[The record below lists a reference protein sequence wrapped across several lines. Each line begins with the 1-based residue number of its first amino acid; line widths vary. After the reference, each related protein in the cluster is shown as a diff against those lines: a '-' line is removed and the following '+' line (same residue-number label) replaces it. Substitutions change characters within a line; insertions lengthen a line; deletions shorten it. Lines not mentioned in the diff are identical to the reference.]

1 VSRHLVSKHLLFRL
15 AQAAAVALVAYF
27 IVAYLAH
34 SWGKVSAYSWHLR
47 PLPLAGSLGL
57 FLVFYWLNAWAWWLL
72 LRGFGLPAGRSRAA
86 ATWAQSILA
95 RYVPGTV
102 FMFVGRGVL
111 SARQGLP
118 LPEVSAAMV
127 YEQVLGFCGALI
139 TAAGL
144 FPFWRG
150 EPAAATWS
158 LVSLPVLLALL
169 HPRLFRPAAARLLR
183 LFKRAPLERVLAYRY
198 VLELLALYVGMWL
211 VAGVACYLA
220 AAAVTDAG
228 HGLVPLM
235 IAAYALAYVAGMI
248 AFFVPSGVGVREAVL
263 AGALVGSLP
272 GGVALAWALL
282 LRIWQTLIELLFVA
296 WATVMAAP
304 GQPVASA
311 GAKASPVPTASGEGS
326 QAQGAPGQVERHVDE
341 R

>member
-1 VSRHLVSKHLLFRL
+1 VSKHLLFRF

-72 LRGFGLPAGRSRAA
+72 L
-86 ATWAQSILA
+86 
-95 RYVPGTV
+95 
-102 FMFVGRGVL
+102 
-111 SARQGLP
+111 
-118 LPEVSAAMV
+118 PEVSAAMV

-169 HPRLFRPAAARLLR
+169 HPRLFRPVAARLLR

-311 GAKASPVPTASGEGS
+311 GAKASPAPTASGEGS
-326 QAQGAPGQVERHVDE
+326 QAQGAPGQVERHVGE

>member
-1 VSRHLVSKHLLFRL
+1 VSKHLLFRF

-72 LRGFGLPAGRSRAA
+72 
-86 ATWAQSILA
+86 
-95 RYVPGTV
+95 
-102 FMFVGRGVL
+102 
-111 SARQGLP
+111 

-183 LFKRAPLERVLAYRY
+183 LFKRAALERVLAYRY

-228 HGLVPLM
+228 HGLLPLM

-304 GQPVASA
+304 GQPVASV
-311 GAKASPVPTASGEGS
+311 GAKASPAPTASGEGS
-326 QAQGAPGQVERHVDE
+326 QAEGAPGQVERHVGE